1 MLFSVRRRIRFTT
14 LFGIFVLM
22 LSLGISGTA
31 LGQLRG
37 MMMATGGDDNEMLRR
52 VQAVRSLGA
61 TCIRYPIYLGW
72 QPDLNRWIAQIK
84 HIQPFI
90 NSQGM
95 TIIVDI
101 HQANRGEPG
110 FIGIRDQL
118 QFERDWVQI
127 ASALGNR
134 SNVWLDL
141 LNEPAMPMSVWR
153 PIAQRTAQSIRRVN
167 QASTIVFAC
176 PGADVSTHINS
187 LRPLDGIANQAL
199 TLHFWN
205 WAGGSSLTGDVQ
217 SVYQSI
223 PYPSANRGRTK
234 ERMDQLLDGVAG
246 LRSRY
251 GVPVL
256 IGEVGISATHP
267 NAPRFLRDFTSSA
280 RQRRIHV
287 CLHAF
292 READVWNYERNPAAW
307 SVVTAWLRN

>member
-1 MLFSVRRRIRFTT
+1 MEFEAESIGRSECAASRKTCLTVGTFAAPV
-14 LFGIFVLM
+14 FGGFNFPRL
-22 LSLGISGTA
+22 A
-31 LGQLRG
+31 HKCLRK
-37 MMMATGGDDNEMLRR
+37 L
-52 VQAVRSLGA
+52 
-61 TCIRYPIYLGW
+61 
-72 QPDLNRWIAQIK
+72 AQIK

-90 NSQGM
+90 NSRGM

-127 ASALGNR
+127 TSSLSNR

-167 QASTIVFAC
+167 QASPIVFAC

-187 LRPLDGIANQAL
+187 LRPLDGIANQVL
-199 TLHFWN
+199 TLHFW
-205 WAGGSSLTGDVQ
+205 
-217 SVYQSI
+217 
-223 PYPSANRGRTK
+223 RG
-234 ERMDQLLDGVAG
+234 
-246 LRSRY
+246 
-251 GVPVL
+251 
-256 IGEVGISATHP
+256 
-267 NAPRFLRDFTSSA
+267 
-280 RQRRIHV
+280 IHV